1 MSDHPGFRASYLA
14 RARGSRAASAVAQ
27 WSSVAGRDAV
37 KRAFHKVARRCHRVI
52 DMYSY
57 VGVLDGDGNNP
68 RIRTAGPVG
77 ASVAP
82 RIGSAVQDELEHV
95 AVGDRDPSGIF
106 VPVDGYR
113 TCGFE
118 WADDT
123 SPTLI
128 LLWSCTRQGGHVG
141 QHLAGT
147 GEWVVA
153 VHPRL

>member
-1 MSDHPGFRASYLA
+1 MSDHPGSPASYLT
-14 RARGSRAASAVAQ
+14 RARELKAVLMMAQ

-37 KRAFHKVARRCHRVI
+37 KRAFQEGARRCHRVT

-57 VGVLDGDGNNP
+57 VGVLKGDGNNLKT
-68 RIRTAGPVG
+68 RTAGPVG

-82 RIGSAVQDELEHV
+82 RSGSAVRDELEHV
-95 AVGDRDPSGIF
+95 AVGDRDPSRIF
-106 VPVDGYR
+106 VVDEYR
-113 TCGFE
+113 ICGFE

-128 LLWSCTRQGGHVG
+128 LLWSCTRQGGHLG

-153 VHPRL
+153 VHSRL